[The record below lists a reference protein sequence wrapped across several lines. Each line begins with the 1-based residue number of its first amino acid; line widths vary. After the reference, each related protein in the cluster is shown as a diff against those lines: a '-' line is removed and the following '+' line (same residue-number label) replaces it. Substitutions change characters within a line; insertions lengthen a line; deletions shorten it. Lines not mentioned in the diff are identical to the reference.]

1 MTFII
6 LFIIILI
13 IVHINVDQDGAWEEK
28 EGLGETKLD
37 DVASNNIAVAE
48 RLLRELKPIARN
60 TERFMTLENYYLL
73 ATKQKVFYFRCFT
86 NFRAFVCWYMCVHTC
101 LTCLIWTVVNM

>member
-1 MTFII
+1 MIM
-6 LFIIILI
+6 
-13 IVHINVDQDGAWEEK
+13 IVDFCVDQDGAWEEK

-73 ATKQKVFYFRCFT
+73 ATKQKVCYF
-86 NFRAFVCWYMCVHTC
+86 
-101 LTCLIWTVVNM
+101 